1 MDLDNLEQLEF
12 QIERLLELHE
22 RVKEEKAQ
30 AEIRLREK
38 ESEFAVLKG
47 QVLRYEQERRELR
60 ARLDKIMGQFER
72 LDLS

>member
-1 MDLDNLEQLEF
+1 MDLENLEQLEF

-22 RVKEEKAQ
+22 KVKEEKAQ
-30 AEIRLREK
+30 AESRLREK
-38 ESEFAVLKG
+38 ESEFAMLKG

-60 ARLDKIMGQFER
+60 ARLDKIIGQFEL

>member
-1 MDLDNLEQLEF
+1 MDLGNLEQLEF

-22 RVKEEKAQ
+22 KVKEEKARV
-30 AEIRLREK
+30 ETRLREK
-38 ESEFAVLKG
+38 ENEFATLKG
-47 QVLRYEQERRELR
+47 QILRYEQERKELR